1 MLQRL
6 KSKRNIIL
14 PPINKIKF
22 LRRYESPRN
31 SRKSSKYEYSIGNS
45 SSFKDGESLLQE
57 KKSANIQT
65 LE

>member
-22 LRRYESPRN
+22 LNRYESPRN

-45 SSFKDGESLLQE
+45 SFKDGESLIQE

-65 LE
+65 VE